1 MGLGLGPSI
10 GTSERRAIID
20 KRGELALRGALHR
33 QYSTIA
39 YRAQQGAGGR
49 FLYASGND
57 ARRPASSVSNG
68 AFRNERRLVI
78 ESSR

>member
-1 MGLGLGPSI
+1 VLRCTRLAGKTAS
-10 GTSERRAIID
+10 
-20 KRGELALRGALHR
+20 RG